1 MNTTEKN
8 LPNKSLSA
16 ECRNIAFL
24 GQKEDNGRKQKKNQA
39 SNQNPSLFD
48 SM

>member
-16 ECRNIAFL
+16 ECSNIAFL
-24 GQKEDNGRKQKKNQA
+24 GQKEDNGRKQTNQG

-48 SM
+48 ST